1 MRILTTE
8 VITKQFK
15 KNEYI
20 YFSDTTCAKDKN
32 QTDRKTVL
40 SEGNKN
46 SYEYNIK
53 RIKGFQ

>member
-15 KNEYI
+15 KIKYI
-20 YFSDTTCAKDKN
+20 TFSDTTYAKDKN

-40 SEGNKN
+40 FEGNENRNLK
-46 SYEYNIK
+46 
-53 RIKGFQ
+53 